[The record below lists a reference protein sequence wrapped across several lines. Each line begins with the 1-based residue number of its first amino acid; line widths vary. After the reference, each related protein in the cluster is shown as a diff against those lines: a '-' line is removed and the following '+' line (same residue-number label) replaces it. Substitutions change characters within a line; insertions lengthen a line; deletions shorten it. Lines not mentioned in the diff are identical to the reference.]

1 MGKRIRCWEFFQCK
15 ETECPVYTTGDERCW
30 LVSGTHCRNEI
41 QGKFLEKIEICLDCE
56 LFKANIDVDSV
67 KETLKVVNKQFKDFR
82 TIVDERDREI
92 EGISM
97 ELAVGLSEVFEALK
111 KISSGNPNVKIPE
124 DSNLELIRKLKRIV
138 NVTASDLGQMVDLSH
153 EFAIGLAEH
162 FDVLHRVSEGHLH
175 ARVTGTSEVEL
186 LEALKALTNKM
197 IDSTSD
203 EITQRKRAQK
213 KLKETLAELASSNT
227 DLEQFAY
234 VASHD
239 LQEPLRMI
247 SSYVQLLARRY
258 SGKLDADADEFIGFA
273 VDGAAR
279 MQKLINDLL
288 TYSRVGR
295 RRKLF
300 EPTDVNYVLSLTLVD
315 LENAIEESHAIITN
329 DELPTVMADQAQVS
343 QLLQNLLSNAI
354 KFRGEGPP
362 HIHISSEQE
371 NGQWIFSVS
380 DDGIGIDP
388 QYHERIFAIF
398 QRLHGRTEYDGTGI
412 GLSVCKSIVERHGG
426 NIWLE
431 SKSGSGSTFC
441 FSIPNRAKD
450 MVSQGG
456 QN

>member
-1 MGKRIRCWEFFQCK
+1 M
-15 ETECPVYTTGDERCW
+15 TGNEICW

-56 LFKANIDVDSV
+56 PFNSNIDQGSIKDS
-67 KETLKVVNKQFKDFR
+67 LKVVNKQFKDFR
-82 TIVDERDREI
+82 RIVEERDREI

-97 ELAVGLSEVFEALK
+97 ELAIGLSEVFEALK
-111 KISSGNPNVKIPE
+111 EISSGNPNVKIPE
-124 DSNLELIRKLKRIV
+124 DSQLDLIRKLKHMV

-162 FDVLHRVSEGHLH
+162 FDVLHRVSEGDLH
-175 ARVTGTSEVEL
+175 ARVAGTSEVEL
-186 LEALKALTNKM
+186 LDALKTLTNKM

-203 EITQRKRAQK
+203 EITQRKEAQE
-213 KLKETLAELASSNT
+213 KLKETLAELGRSNT

-279 MQKLINDLL
+279 MQRLINDLL
-288 TYSRVGR
+288 TYSRMGR
-295 RRKLF
+295 RKKPF
-300 EPTDVNYVLSLTLVD
+300 EPTDVNHVLSQTVVNLK
-315 LENAIEESHAIITN
+315 NAIEESHAVITN
-329 DELPTVMADQAQVS
+329 DALPTVMADEAQVS
-343 QLLQNLLSNAI
+343 QLLQNLVSNAI
-354 KFRGEGPP
+354 KFRSNGPP
-362 HIHISSEQE
+362 HIHISSQQE

-426 NIWLE
+426 KIWLE
-431 SKSGSGSTFC
+431 SEFGKGSTFY
-441 FSIPNRAKD
+441 FSIPNRTKG
-450 MVSQGG
+450 MLSQGS

>member
-1 MGKRIRCWEFFQCK
+1 
-15 ETECPVYTTGDERCW
+15 
-30 LVSGTHCRNEI
+30 
-41 QGKFLEKIEICLDCE
+41 
-56 LFKANIDVDSV
+56 
-67 KETLKVVNKQFKDFR
+67 
-82 TIVDERDREI
+82 
-92 EGISM
+92 M
-97 ELAVGLSEVFEALK
+97 ELAIGLSEVFEALK
-111 KISSGNPNVKIPE
+111 KISSGDPNVKIPE
-124 DSNLELIRKLKRIV
+124 DSNLDLIRKLKRIV

-153 EFAIGLAEH
+153 EFAMGLAEH
-162 FDVLHRVSEGHLH
+162 FDVLHRVSKGHLH

-186 LEALKALTNKM
+186 LAALKALTNKM
-197 IDSTSD
+197 LDNTSD
-203 EITQRKRAQK
+203 EITQRKRAQE

-279 MQKLINDLL
+279 MQKLINGLL

-295 RRKLF
+295 RRKPF

-343 QLLQNLLSNAI
+343 QLLQNLLSNSI

-441 FSIPNRAKD
+441 FSIPNRAKN
-450 MVSQGG
+450 MVSQGS